1 MFSRITRHALRVHH
15 HDRRAALWDGPTK
28 SIIQTLSQRLQL
40 EVRRLEEFFHG
51 RSADDFCGFEDD
63 VGTGAGVVQG
73 LMVMEGI
80 AQVTGDGVQFM
91 IGQVRPDAAGN
102 LDSAGIGRLGL
113 FQVIRLQQAAQ
124 DPRIEDGIVGDQDA
138 SFQMRADAV
147 PQGIELRFMG
157 DLVRRDTMNLDI
169 A

>member
-1 MFSRITRHALRVHH
+1 MHYVYTTMT
-15 HDRRAALWDGPTK
+15 DGPPFGTAPTK
-28 SIIQTLSQRLQL
+28 SIIQTLSQCLQL

-80 AQVTGDGVQFM
+80 AQVTGNGVQFM
-91 IGQVRPDAAGN
+91 IGQVRPDAAGDF
-102 LDSAGIGRLGL
+102 DSAGIGRLGL

-124 DPRIEDGIVGDQDA
+124 DPRIEDGIVMPWIWILPESKTMKGGR
-138 SFQMRADAV
+138 MRV
-147 PQGIELRFMG
+147 
-157 DLVRRDTMNLDI
+157 
-169 A
+169 